1 MTLSVNSFNRHRL
14 VGRRDGMILPQC
26 AMRIAVREPSL
37 LERRVKLT
45 IHNRGNLDL
54 PGQRRCT
61 RLFQ

>member
-1 MTLSVNSFNRHRL
+1 
-14 VGRRDGMILPQC
+14 MILPQC